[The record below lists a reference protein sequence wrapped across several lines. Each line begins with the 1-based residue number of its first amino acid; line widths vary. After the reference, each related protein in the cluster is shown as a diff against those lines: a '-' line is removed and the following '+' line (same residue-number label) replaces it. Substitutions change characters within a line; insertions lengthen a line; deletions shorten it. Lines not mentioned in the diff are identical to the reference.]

1 VAFEA
6 KNTLQEIFQCYRIC
20 TSYLAQE
27 RVDHKAP
34 IKAKKGYA
42 NARDPDLIRVFPVH
56 HSGPKG
62 FSGTGMLTR
71 EDLRRQD
78 FVDYIDR
85 KVRRL
90 PEIQRGI
97 VRIRYLSCDPLPIDE
112 DVKTALGISWRT
124 FCRQKALALSRLA
137 KDLNAVQIWTN

>member
-1 VAFEA
+1 
-6 KNTLQEIFQCYRIC
+6 
-20 TSYLAQE
+20 
-27 RVDHKAP
+27 VDHKEP

-56 HSGPKG
+56 HSGPAG
-62 FSGTGMLTR
+62 LSGTGMLTR

-97 VRIRYLSCDPLPIDE
+97 VRIRYLRCDPLPD
-112 DVKTALGISWRT
+112 DDHVKEALAIPWRT
-124 FCRQKALALSRLA
+124 YWRQKALALSRLA
-137 KDLNAVQIWTN
+137 KDLNAIQIWTK